1 MTEQDQIRSQESYI
15 CELRVRLALAEK
27 RVAQQQ
33 LIIDRLHRRLERY
46 QPDARREA
54 ERAFSAR

>member
-1 MTEQDQIRSQESYI
+1 MTEEDQIRTQESHI

-33 LIIDRLHRRLERY
+33 LVIDRLHRRLERL
-46 QPDARREA
+46 QPDPRRAA
-54 ERAFSAR
+54 ERAFAVR